1 MCHPP
6 VVMIKILSCMVIFFA
21 LLQTVCHRPVV
32 INILGCVII
41 SFQLHQTVSRVLP
54 TSYGE
59 LNIKLHGNF
68 FSPNIKLFEVCHPP
82 VVMIK
87 ILSCVIISFRLHQTV
102 SRVLPTS
109 YGELNIKLYGNFFLL
124 TSNCLRWETRRL

>member
-1 MCHPP
+1 MSPASCDELNIKLHDYFFSRYIKLFEVCHPPVVMIKILSCVIIFSRYIKLFEVCHPP

-21 LLQTVCHRPVV
+21 LLQTVCHPPVV
-32 INILGCVII
+32 INILG
-41 SFQLHQTVSRVLP
+41 
-54 TSYGE
+54 
-59 LNIKLHGNF
+59 
-68 FSPNIKLFEVCHPP
+68 
-82 VVMIK
+82 
-87 ILSCVIISFRLHQTV
+87 CVIISFRLHQTV

>member
-1 MCHPP
+1 MEERSVECTSMSLRLRSHLYATTGGYGKMSP
-6 VVMIKILSCMVIFFA
+6 VVM
-21 LLQTVCHRPVV
+21 
-32 INILGCVII
+32 N
-41 SFQLHQTVSRVLP
+41 
-54 TSYGE
+54 
-59 LNIKLHGNF
+59 
-68 FSPNIKLFEVCHPP
+68 
-82 VVMIK
+82 K